1 MPQRR
6 GELAVRTA
14 LGAGRAR
21 LIRQL
26 MTEAVLLAGIGGA
39 LGLAVAEMG
48 VRALVALS
56 PPELPRLGAIRLD
69 LPVLAF
75 GLVIT
80 TLVGVLVGVIPA
92 MHASQQDLSGRM
104 QDSSGRTAGGHQ
116 RTRGWLVAA
125 EVALALVLLV
135 SAGLL
140 LRSIDNVFAVP
151 VGFDPSHLLTMQV
164 QQTPQR
170 LRAEGASDRVV
181 DRHRGGRPCGPRG
194 RRRRVHDAPAAQR

>member
-1 MPQRR
+1 
-6 GELAVRTA
+6 
-14 LGAGRAR
+14 
-21 LIRQL
+21 
-26 MTEAVLLAGIGGA
+26 
-39 LGLAVAEMG
+39 
-48 VRALVALS
+48 
-56 PPELPRLGAIRLD
+56 
-69 LPVLAF
+69 
-75 GLVIT
+75 
-80 TLVGVLVGVIPA
+80 
-92 MHASQQDLSGRM
+92 M

-181 DRHRGGRPCGPRG
+181 TDTVAAVRAVPGVAAAAFTTLLPLSGDVDTYGVRFEFDRDANERWRGAALCRHARLL
-194 RRRRVHDAPAAQR
+194 RRDAHPPPPWPPARCARRQVGAASRD

>member
-1 MPQRR
+1 M
-6 GELAVRTA
+6 
-14 LGAGRAR
+14 
-21 LIRQL
+21 
-26 MTEAVLLAGIGGA
+26 
-39 LGLAVAEMG
+39 
-48 VRALVALS
+48 ALS

-75 GLVIT
+75 GLAIT

-116 RTRGWLVAA
+116 RTRGWLVVA

-140 LRSIDNVFAVP
+140 LRSIDKVFAVP

-170 LRAEGASDRVV
+170 LRADAVRAIASSTDTVAAVRA
-181 DRHRGGRPCGPRG
+181 RP
-194 RRRRVHDAPAAQR
+194 RRCCRRVHDAPAAQR